1 MQAPRSSQVAPTQA
15 ASHSQVPAQQQHM
28 TMQSVSGQQF
38 SESHS
43 YSQIN
48 QKGLNSSVNPSGP
61 SPVIR
66 APIVS
71 SNTAMDNNAHILH
84 DIKQERERPIAIQ
97 GLNKQQQQHMHFS
110 QSSIPPYGTTT
121 GSSYNQYA
129 GGNMHSS
136 MQSLKQ
142 QPQNMQARQ
151 VPIHPG
157 VSTMQSIGV
166 PKYEKQ
172 NTFTE
177 PMRVQGG
184 FFFHSNHIK
193 MQQNLINYHHLL

>member
-1 MQAPRSSQVAPTQA
+1 MQAPRSSQVAPTQVT
-15 ASHSQVPAQQQHM
+15 SHPPVPAQQQHM
-28 TMQSVSGQQF
+28 KMPAVGGKQF

-43 YSQIN
+43 FAQIN

-61 SPVIR
+61 SSAIR
-66 APIVS
+66 ALTDS
-71 SNTAMDNNAHILH
+71 SNMAMDNNTHILH
-84 DIKQERERPIAIQ
+84 DIKQERERPIPIQ

-110 QSSIPPYGTTT
+110 QSAFPSYGTT
-121 GSSYNQYA
+121 GSNYNQYA

-151 VPIHPG
+151 VLNHPG
-157 VSTMQSIGV
+157 VGTMQSIGV

-177 PMRVQGG
+177 PMRVQGAN
-184 FFFHSNHIK
+184 FSHFTN
-193 MQQNLINYHHLL
+193 Q